1 MGMRKFLF
9 FFLTVVFFQVSF
21 GQNIEFIY
29 ELVYRP
35 NVDDEITNKEYFSLL
50 YDTDQQQSYFKNIT
64 GLEENWASKN
74 EIGFNTQ
81 VFKDF
86 KGNKFYLLDKV
97 LSKFYKNEFKRI
109 NNWMITNDSKY
120 ILNHKTYQAKIAS
133 GGRNWVAW
141 YSAEIPFADGPYK
154 FNGLPGLIFE
164 ITDTENNY
172 SFKLVQIL
180 KSNKNIILP
189 NYTSLND
196 DDLKKLKKKTL
207 ENPSSNLMLAINQ
220 MKGNNM
226 GFSVTFDNKNIDEK
240 EMAEQLD
247 KEIKEFNKTF
257 NNPIEIGDVWL
268 K

>member
-1 MGMRKFLF
+1 
-9 FFLTVVFFQVSF
+9 
-21 GQNIEFIY
+21 
-29 ELVYRP
+29 
-35 NVDDEITNKEYFSLL
+35 
-50 YDTDQQQSYFKNIT
+50 
-64 GLEENWASKN
+64 
-74 EIGFNTQ
+74 
-81 VFKDF
+81 
-86 KGNKFYLLDKV
+86 
-97 LSKFYKNEFKRI
+97 
-109 NNWMITNDSKY
+109 MITNDSKY

-247 KEIKEFNKTF
+247 KEIKDFNKTF

>member
-1 MGMRKFLF
+1 M
-9 FFLTVVFFQVSF
+9 
-21 GQNIEFIY
+21 
-29 ELVYRP
+29 
-35 NVDDEITNKEYFSLL
+35 DDY
-50 YDTDQQQSYFKNIT
+50 
-64 GLEENWASKN
+64 
-74 EIGFNTQ
+74 
-81 VFKDF
+81 
-86 KGNKFYLLDKV
+86 
-97 LSKFYKNEFKRI
+97 
-109 NNWMITNDSKY
+109 
-120 ILNHKTYQAKIAS
+120 
-133 GGRNWVAW
+133 
-141 YSAEIPFADGPYK
+141 
-154 FNGLPGLIFE
+154 GLPGLIFE